1 MNEPP
6 REHIPGRR
14 RRLVVLLALAAV
26 IGVAAAAAV
35 AVSARDDGSQPA
47 AAAAACRALAGR
59 PPLALDLP
67 GAALP
72 AQDQQNNDAVLR

>member
-14 RRLVVLLALAAV
+14 RRLVVLLAVAAV
-26 IGVAAAAAV
+26 IGVAAAVAV
-35 AVSARDDGSQPA
+35 AVSATV
-47 AAAAACRALAGR
+47 C
-59 PPLALDLP
+59 

-72 AQDQQNNDAVLR
+72 MPAKTMGCAELPILRSADKVIFGLNSVVLLAVP